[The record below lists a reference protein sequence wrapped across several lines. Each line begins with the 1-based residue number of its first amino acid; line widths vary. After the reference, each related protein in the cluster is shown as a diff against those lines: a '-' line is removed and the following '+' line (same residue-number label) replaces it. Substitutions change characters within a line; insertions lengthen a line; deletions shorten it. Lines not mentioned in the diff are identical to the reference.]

1 MYGALI
7 FMFLN
12 QRQVQLGRHALG
24 LPNRERKTYR
34 NHYVT
39 GSGPDFDEWRA
50 MVEIGAARHRTGNEL
65 SGGDDI
71 FWLTADGAA
80 AVLAPGER
88 LSEDFHARGQ

>member
-1 MYGALI
+1 
-7 FMFLN
+7 MFLN
-12 QRQVQLGRHALG
+12 QRQVQLGRRALG

-34 NHYVT
+34 NHFVT
-39 GSGPDFDEWRA
+39 GSGPDFDEWLA
-50 MVEIGAARHRTGNEL
+50 MVEIGAARASL

-88 LSEDFHARGQ
+88 LSEDFHAKGQ